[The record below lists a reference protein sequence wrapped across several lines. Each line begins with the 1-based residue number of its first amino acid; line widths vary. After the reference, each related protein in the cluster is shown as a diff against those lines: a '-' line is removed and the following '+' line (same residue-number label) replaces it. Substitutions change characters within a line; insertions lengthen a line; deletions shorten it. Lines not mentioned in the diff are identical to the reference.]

1 MKTYPLHSISLEQ
14 AKQLQFKV
22 IDAVTRNFQG
32 EEVLSLGDL
41 GVVKGLN
48 KPRCTVKVEKVFAD
62 TFDAPA
68 ALLVRGSGTGAIRWA
83 LTACLKPGDAILVH
97 TSPIYTTTQ
106 VTIDAMGL
114 KPIRA
119 DFNDL
124 EQLKAVCAQHKD
136 EIRGALVQLTRQ
148 KPEDRYDYKAVI
160 AAIKAALPGITVVT
174 DDNYA
179 ALKVDAIGC
188 QAGADLSTFSC
199 FKILGPEGVGAVIGS
214 KELIDRIYKMQY
226 SGGSQV
232 QGHEAMEAL
241 RGLIYAPVALAIQ
254 SEVNEELVRR
264 LNAGEVPHVRQ
275 AFLANAQSKVLL
287 VEFDQ
292 EIAEKILDAAPK
304 KFSAAPHQWRRGAN
318 MSCPRLIYRVS
329 GTFRAQ
335 DPTIEHR
342 MIRINPM
349 RSGPDT
355 IIRIL
360 PGTWSRSRKTEPLK
374 NERKERCVCV
384 LKTVMERNQP
394 LVRLGIEWRRMA
406 HPAGHLSAGLRH
418 DPGKCPQHQ
427 TGRRH
432 KRRAE
437 LFHAQADRTQPL
449 IARALTD
456 MDSGRCVRGLPRGA
470 DDGKSDPLGNVGHL
484 VQIPRRP

>member
-1 MKTYPLHSISLEQ
+1 M
-14 AKQLQFKV
+14 
-22 IDAVTRNFQG
+22 TRNFQG

-160 AAIKAALPGITVVT
+160 AAIKAALPGIPVVT

-292 EIAEKILDAAPK
+292 EIAKKILDAAPK
-304 KFSAAPHQWRRGAN
+304 FGAAPHPVGSESKYEFAP
-318 MSCPRLIYRVS
+318 MIYRVS

-360 PGTWSRSRKTEPLK
+360 RS
-374 NERKERCVCV
+374 C
-384 LKTVMERNQP
+384 MEQVEEN
-394 LVRLGIEWRRMA
+394 
-406 HPAGHLSAGLRH
+406 
-418 DPGKCPQHQ
+418 
-427 TGRRH
+427 
-432 KRRAE
+432 
-437 LFHAQADRTQPL
+437 
-449 IARALTD
+449 
-456 MDSGRCVRGLPRGA
+456 
-470 DDGKSDPLGNVGHL
+470 
-484 VQIPRRP
+484 

>member
-1 MKTYPLHSISLEQ
+1 MTQEERSNDKLHIVSAFS
-14 AKQLQFKV
+14 V
-22 IDAVTRNFQG
+22 DDC
-32 EEVLSLGDL
+32 LSLGQERVDKKENEIVAIPRLLDDL
-41 GVVKGLN
+41 DIS
-48 KPRCTVKVEKVFAD
+48 E
-62 TFDAPA
+62 
-68 ALLVRGSGTGAIRWA
+68 
-83 LTACLKPGDAILVH
+83 GDV
-97 TSPIYTTTQ
+97 

-160 AAIKAALPGITVVT
+160 AAIKAALPGIPVVT

-292 EIAEKILDAAPK
+292 EIAEKILDAAPQ
-304 KFSAAPHQWRRGAN
+304 FGAAPHPVGSESKYEFAP
-318 MSCPRLIYRVS
+318 MIYRVS

-360 PGTWSRSRKTEPLK
+360 RS
-374 NERKERCVCV
+374 C
-384 LKTVMERNQP
+384 MEQVEEN
-394 LVRLGIEWRRMA
+394 
-406 HPAGHLSAGLRH
+406 
-418 DPGKCPQHQ
+418 
-427 TGRRH
+427 
-432 KRRAE
+432 
-437 LFHAQADRTQPL
+437 
-449 IARALTD
+449 
-456 MDSGRCVRGLPRGA
+456 
-470 DDGKSDPLGNVGHL
+470 
-484 VQIPRRP
+484 

>member
-32 EEVLSLGDL
+32 EEVLSLGAL

-160 AAIKAALPGITVVT
+160 AAIKAALPGIPVVT

-264 LNAGEVPHVRQ
+264 LNAGEIPHVRQ

-304 KFSAAPHQWRRGAN
+304 FGAAPHPVGSESKYEFAP
-318 MSCPRLIYRVS
+318 MIYRVS

-360 PGTWSRSRKTEPLK
+360 RS
-374 NERKERCVCV
+374 C
-384 LKTVMERNQP
+384 MEQVEEN
-394 LVRLGIEWRRMA
+394 
-406 HPAGHLSAGLRH
+406 
-418 DPGKCPQHQ
+418 
-427 TGRRH
+427 
-432 KRRAE
+432 
-437 LFHAQADRTQPL
+437 
-449 IARALTD
+449 
-456 MDSGRCVRGLPRGA
+456 
-470 DDGKSDPLGNVGHL
+470 
-484 VQIPRRP
+484 

>member
-1 MKTYPLHSISLEQ
+1 M
-14 AKQLQFKV
+14 
-22 IDAVTRNFQG
+22 
-32 EEVLSLGDL
+32 
-41 GVVKGLN
+41 
-48 KPRCTVKVEKVFAD
+48 
-62 TFDAPA
+62 
-68 ALLVRGSGTGAIRWA
+68 
-83 LTACLKPGDAILVH
+83 
-97 TSPIYTTTQ
+97 
-106 VTIDAMGL
+106 
-114 KPIRA
+114 
-119 DFNDL
+119 
-124 EQLKAVCAQHKD
+124 
-136 EIRGALVQLTRQ
+136 QLTRQ
-148 KPEDRYDYKAVI
+148 KPEDCYDYKAVI
-160 AAIKAALPGITVVT
+160 AAIKAALPGIPVVT

-304 KFSAAPHQWRRGAN
+304 FGAAPHPVGSESKYEFAP
-318 MSCPRLIYRVS
+318 MIYRVS

-360 PGTWSRSRKTEPLK
+360 RS
-374 NERKERCVCV
+374 C
-384 LKTVMERNQP
+384 MEQVEEN
-394 LVRLGIEWRRMA
+394 
-406 HPAGHLSAGLRH
+406 
-418 DPGKCPQHQ
+418 
-427 TGRRH
+427 
-432 KRRAE
+432 
-437 LFHAQADRTQPL
+437 
-449 IARALTD
+449 
-456 MDSGRCVRGLPRGA
+456 
-470 DDGKSDPLGNVGHL
+470 
-484 VQIPRRP
+484 